1 MPSAQVGRYRLNY
14 DLQGPESGEVIVF
27 INGLTQSTTA
37 WLAHQQRLT
46 ASGYRVLTYDTLG
59 QGLSSKPV
67 LAIPLDQHAE
77 VLAQLL
83 DVLHVPRAFVAGISF
98 GGLVALRFAIT
109 YPRRVLGLVP
119 ISTFCEMPPQLMAIG
134 QVFHMAITQVG
145 FPMVQAMLLPMN
157 FSSRWIAK
165 AEALIPEIAR
175 KSYAIND
182 PYAIQN
188 LMESLNT
195 FAPFAGELNRIT
207 CPTLILNGEFDYLT
221 PRICHETLRAGIKHS
236 RLVVI
241 QHGYHAITLEF
252 PELTARL
259 IDAFVRHV
267 QAGDWPGDQSVWV
280 ASDDFPPATLARRC
294 FGDHLHAIQ
303 AVADGTHGGAYT
315 WAAASP
321 KAAKT
326 AQTRKTASAGKPAP
340 AASKKTAARKPAA
353 AKLRKTA

>member
-1 MPSAQVGRYRLNY
+1 MPYAQIGRHRLNY
-14 DLQGPESGEVIVF
+14 DLQGPAGGEVIVF

-37 WLAHQQRLT
+37 WLAHQERLT
-46 ASGYRVLTYDTLG
+46 RSGYRVLTYDTLG

-67 LAIPLDQHAE
+67 LAIPLDEHAE

-83 DVLHVPRAFVAGISF
+83 DVLEIGRAFVVGISF

-109 YPRRVLGLVP
+109 HPRRVMGLVP

-157 FSSRWIAK
+157 FSSRWIDQAK
-165 AEALIPEIAR
+165 ALIPEIAR

-195 FAPFAGELNRIT
+195 FTPFAGELGKVT
-207 CPTLILNGEFDYLT
+207 CPTMILNGEFDYLT
-221 PRICHETLRAGIKHS
+221 PRVCHETLRRGIRHS
-236 RLVVI
+236 RLVIV

-259 IDAFVRHV
+259 IDGFVQGV
-267 QAGDWPGDQSVWV
+267 QAGDWPGDQTVWV
-280 ASDDFPPATLARRC
+280 ASDDFPAEVLGYRC

-303 AVADGTHGGAYT
+303 AVGEAERSGANAWGELSSART
-315 WAAASP
+315 TP
-321 KAAKT
+321 K
-326 AQTRKTASAGKPAP
+326 R
-340 AASKKTAARKPAA
+340 ARKPAVP
-353 AKLRKTA
+353 RKTSKTSKTTPRKS